1 MPADQSYYLDL
12 GAGEDNVSRP
22 DHALIP
28 NCTGLCVLP
37 SPFMGRSATG
47 REDYYLQYLVKGE
60 MNVWID
66 GKMLRMV
73 PGQAILYYPHTAYQY
88 TMRNLSGHQPDE
100 PNQPE
105 TSERP
110 QEVQYYWVHFTGFE
124 ATSLV
129 ARCGIPNHTF
139 ISVSDGLSLR
149 LCYEGLFQDFIRRD
163 PLFELSAS
171 TRITTL
177 LVNLGREYQGAVKS
191 PMDSRI
197 QNAIAQIHQRFREDL
212 SIEQLSSDAHLS
224 VSRFRSIF
232 KEQTGFSPKDYLTSL
247 RLSRARMLLEQTGEP
262 LSEIAEAVGY
272 PDQLYFSRIFRERVG
287 LSPSEYRKESGK

>member
-100 PNQPE
+100 
-105 TSERP
+105 
-110 QEVQYYWVHFTGFE
+110 
-124 ATSLV
+124 
-129 ARCGIPNHTF
+129 CGIPNHTF